1 MGFPVM
7 SVNNLK
13 HTHAARSLFP
23 PADEYPLDG
32 GCILYVY
39 MCVCVCI
46 YSSVLKLCR
55 ARAQCHF

>member
-39 MCVCVCI
+39 MCVCI
-46 YSSVLKLCR
+46 YIYIVQS
-55 ARAQCHF
+55 